1 MKLLKS
7 TFVWLAIIMSI
18 CACVTA
24 NAAETQA
31 KKVLKVAFPE
41 TRGICETYADG
52 TRGGVVYEWLV
63 EIAKYTGWEY
73 EFIGD
78 SISQS
83 IKNME
88 HNKYDLMG
96 AVLKSPG
103 FGENL
108 YYPEHLM
115 GYSYS
120 LLIYNKNDQN
130 IKGFDIKSLEGKT
143 IGVFAKATDKIKR
156 LNNVL
161 EFNDIKSDI
170 KYYGTSDEFESSL
183 DNGEVDLLLVSDL
196 FNKLADYNVAL
207 RFNSEPCYIV
217 ARKDDPETSAQ
228 LNEAIKKIY
237 AVNPNFGE
245 ALFQK
250 YFPVNYSNTAV
261 FSEQESTFIHKNGP
275 FKVAVVKNN
284 YPFYYIKDGEPKGIV
299 PEIFALIAAQIGAE
313 FEYITA
319 ASYGQTLELV
329 KSGQADILGYY
340 INENDAFNPDGL
352 NITKNYMMLNSII
365 MRNKYT
371 PFPNDKNIAAV
382 INGSCASRNIKHT
395 DVAHFDTYEEC
406 LNAVDSG
413 EASYSRIPVVVLED
427 LYMSDY
433 YTNIIPVIESP
444 EIYLSLGISSSNDI
458 QLYSILNKSL
468 VNLTNEQT
476 AQILSNNTLMS
487 GKKEMSFKALVYSN
501 PVIFS
506 LIISGFILLVVTIV
520 FMYFWFKMKN
530 QVIYFKMKKVEN
542 ISKVRS
548 EFLSR
553 MSHEI
558 RTPLNAII
566 GLANLMRLSG
576 EGDPVTQKNISKIDS
591 SAKFLLS
598 IVNDILDMS
607 KIESGKIQIESR
619 PFSMDNLLRQLS
631 NIFLVMAEERKIKLQ
646 FKCCFTHKNFVGD
659 ELRLKQ
665 VLINLLS
672 NAHKFTENNGEIT
685 VTVLESAAEEGVS
698 ELRFSVC
705 DTGIGIPET
714 DLERIFGS
722 FEQVFRKSRSNQ
734 QGTGLGLAISR
745 NLVELMGGILS
756 VRSEVEKGSEFFFT
770 IKLPVYEKQFD
781 EILENNNEVRIHSYL
796 AGKNILL
803 AEDNDLNAEIA
814 VTMLEMQGVHVERVV
829 NGQQAVDRFQ
839 ETLPGTYD
847 LILMDL
853 QMPVKGG
860 LEAAAEIRSLSR
872 DDAQEIP
879 VIAMTANTLQEDR
892 EKALAAGMNAF
903 IPKPFDVEQL
913 YKSIEKFLH

>member
-506 LIISGFILLVVTIV
+506 LIIIGFILLVVTIV
-520 FMYFWFKMKN
+520 FMY
-530 QVIYFKMKKVEN
+530 
-542 ISKVRS
+542 
-548 EFLSR
+548 
-553 MSHEI
+553 
-558 RTPLNAII
+558 
-566 GLANLMRLSG
+566 
-576 EGDPVTQKNISKIDS
+576 